1 MPAGAVGIVLAGGA
15 GRRLGG
21 AKATVPLDGRPLVAW
36 PLAAL
41 RAVFGARVA
50 VVARA
55 DTVLPDDLGVPVWI
69 EPDGPRHPR
78 NGIVHALH
86 RAGGAIVL
94 VSAVDLPGLT
104 PATVRALRDAPG
116 DGPAVAVGP
125 DGRVQPLLGRYP
137 PAALAALEAMEQDA
151 PLTPAVL
158 ALDPVLVS
166 CPAADLRNVNR
177 PEDLGYPK
185 VKA

>member
-1 MPAGAVGIVLAGGA
+1 MVLAGGA

-21 AKATVPLDGRPLVAW
+21 DKAIAVLDGRPLIAW
-36 PLAAL
+36 PLDAL
-41 RAVFGARVA
+41 RAVLGARVA

-55 DTVLPDDLGVPVWI
+55 DTVLPADLGVPVWR

-78 NGIVHALH
+78 NGIVHAL
-86 RAGGAIVL
+86 REAGGAPVI

-104 PATVRALRDAPG
+104 PATVRALRAAPG
-116 DGPAVAVGP
+116 EGPAVAVGP

-137 PAALAALEAMEQDA
+137 ASVLAALEALDPDA

-158 ALDPVLVS
+158 ALDPVLVP
-166 CPAADLRNVNR
+166 CAAADLRNVNR
-177 PEDLGYPK
+177 PEDL
-185 VKA
+185 A

>member
-1 MPAGAVGIVLAGGA
+1 MVLAGGA

-21 AKATVPLDGRPLVAW
+21 DKAIAVLDGRPLIAW
-36 PLAAL
+36 PLEAL
-41 RAVFGARVA
+41 RAVLGARVA

-55 DTVLPDDLGVPVWI
+55 DTALPADLGVPVWR

-78 NGIVHALH
+78 NGIVHAL
-86 RAGGAIVL
+86 REAGGAPVI

-104 PATVRALRDAPG
+104 PATVWALRDAPG
-116 DGPAVAVGP
+116 EGPAVAVGP

-137 PAALAALEAMEQDA
+137 VAVLAALEALDPDA

-158 ALDPVLVS
+158 ALDPVLVP
-166 CPAADLRNVNR
+166 CAAADLRNVNR
-177 PEDLGYPK
+177 PEDL
-185 VKA
+185 A

>member
-1 MPAGAVGIVLAGGA
+1 MVLAGGA
-15 GRRLGG
+15 GRRMGG
-21 AKATVPLDGRPLVAW
+21 DKAIATFGGRPLIAW
-36 PLAAL
+36 PLDAL

-55 DTVLPDDLGVPVWI
+55 DSLLPADLDAPVWR
-69 EPDGPRHPR
+69 EPGGPRHPR
-78 NGIVHALH
+78 NGIVHAL
-86 RAGGAIVL
+86 REAAGASVL

-116 DGPAVAVGP
+116 SGPAGAVGP

-137 PAALAALEAMEQDA
+137 PAALAALQALDPDA

-158 ALDPVLVS
+158 ALEPVLVE

-177 PEDLGYPK
+177 PEDLRG
-185 VKA
+185 